1 MKNFTVFYN
10 INILL
15 KLIIKKADVK
25 MYQNYLKSINQN
37 LHSLTIEQLQLL
49 FDVYFQLNYHCNFF
63 MTEDTYKDFINFFIE
78 TPCKNNPRTYKT
90 LITLLITQYT
100 PKENYLPVLEA
111 IEMILSNYPLTRIIN
126 TLYHDYKHK

>member
-25 MYQNYLKSINQN
+25 MYQNYLKSIKQN

-63 MTEDTYKDFINFFIE
+63 MTEDTYKEFISFFIE
-78 TPCKNNPRTYKT
+78 TPCKNNPLTYKT
-90 LITLLITQYT
+90 LITLLITRYT

-111 IEMILSNYPLTRIIN
+111 IEMILNNYPLVRIIN